1 MKSHLKKMIKTAFEA
16 PKPDYRKKEELLRML
31 PQPTISVWKFILIQA
46 SYIRKRTLFLS
57 IILLFPALKGAN
69 ILHRLSGV
77 NSTRLLP
84 VLNGANSIRTGDLWL
99 ISAFIPF
106 LALLA
111 VVESKRSTTYGM
123 DEFEMAARFS
133 LKSIMLAR
141 MSVLGLLDAF
151 ILCCFVPLCYM
162 NSSLSLIQTG
172 VYILTPYLLTV
183 NISLW
188 ITRHFHGRE
197 VIYACVSAAV
207 MVSGANIVLCTKP
220 DYIYQFYYLK
230 WWLIF
235 AVLLALGMIYETYR
249 TVKQTEELVW
259 NL

>member
-1 MKSHLKKMIKTAFEA
+1 MNRQLKKMIKTAFEA
-16 PKPDYRKKEELLRML
+16 PKPDYRKKEEFLKMFQ
-31 PQPTISVWKFILIQA
+31 QPTISMWKIILIQA

-57 IILLFPALKGAN
+57 MLLLLPAL
-69 ILHRLSGV
+69 
-77 NSTRLLP
+77 
-84 VLNGANSIRTGDLWL
+84 NGINSIRTGDLWL

-111 VVESKRSTTYGM
+111 VTESTRSTTYGM
-123 DEFEMAARFS
+123 DEFEMATRFS

-162 NSSLSLIQTG
+162 NSGLSLIQTG

-197 VIYACVSAAV
+197 VLYACMSVAV

-235 AVLLALGMIYETYR
+235 AVLLVGGMMYETYR
-249 TVKQTEELVW
+249 TIKQTEELAW

>member
-1 MKSHLKKMIKTAFEA
+1 MKSQLKKMIKTAFEA
-16 PKPDYRKKEELLRML
+16 PKPDYRKKEELLRTL
-31 PQPTISVWKFILIQA
+31 PQPTISMRKFILIQA

-57 IILLFPALKGAN
+57 MLLLLPTLNGIN
-69 ILHRLSGV
+69 SIRLF
-77 NSTRLLP
+77 P
-84 VLNGANSIRTGDLWL
+84 VLNGVNSIRTGDLWL

-111 VVESKRSTTYGM
+111 VTESTRSTTYGM
-123 DEFEMAARFS
+123 DEFEMATRFS

-172 VYILTPYLLTV
+172 VYILMPYLLTV

-197 VIYACVSAAV
+197 VMYACMSVAV
-207 MVSGANIVLCTKP
+207 MVSGANIVLCTKL

-235 AVLLALGMIYETYR
+235 AVLLVGGMMYETYR
-249 TVKQTEELVW
+249 TVKQTEELAW

>member
-1 MKSHLKKMIKTAFEA
+1 MNSHLKKMIKTAFEA
-16 PKPDYRKKEELLRML
+16 PKPDYRKKEELLRTL
-31 PQPTISVWKFILIQA
+31 PQPTISMWKFILIQA

-57 IILLFPALKGAN
+57 ILLLFPALYGAN
-69 ILHRLSGV
+69 MLSV
-77 NSTRLLP
+77 LKDANMLP
-84 VLNGANSIRTGDLWL
+84 TLNGANSIRTGDLWL

-111 VVESKRSTTYGM
+111 VAESTRSTTYGM
-123 DEFEMAARFS
+123 DEFEMATRFS

-235 AVLLALGMIYETYR
+235 AVLLALGMIYETYC
-249 TVKQTEELVW
+249 TIKQTEELAW